1 LGFEVFKYLS
11 IALAAG
17 AALVAGAFLLA
28 GWSGAAKP
36 PRAAVTP
43 PPPEVGVIVTQAVET
58 PLPFEYAGR
67 VVGFRNVEVR
77 PRVGGLLLTRDYVEG
92 AKVKEGDVLFRI
104 DPATYEVALSR
115 AEAQRQQAQATLRQ
129 AEENFKRIDQLSSK
143 AIATERQLDD
153 AVAQRDQA
161 RASVQLAEAEIRN
174 ARLNLDYTTVIA
186 PASGVTAL
194 QSPPVGTLIQ
204 AQQTLLTTITRLDP
218 AYVMFSF
225 TDTEAQDFRELNQR
239 RAKPIVA
246 EDLTVE
252 LHYSN
257 GAIYPHTGKI
267 DQAAQR
273 VDLQTGTIE
282 ARAIFPNPDGALI
295 PGQFV
300 RIVIKGVTLQDAIVI
315 PSQAVNQG
323 PQGPSVF
330 VVGDN
335 NAAQA
340 KLVRLGQEVAGGLVV
355 QNGLKSGEQVIVDG
369 VIRVRPG
376 APVKP
381 VPVSPPASTQTMPA
395 AAANTEGAR
404 P

>member
-1 LGFEVFKYLS
+1 
-11 IALAAG
+11 
-17 AALVAGAFLLA
+17 
-28 GWSGAAKP
+28 
-36 PRAAVTP
+36 
-43 PPPEVGVIVTQAVET
+43 
-58 PLPFEYAGR
+58 
-67 VVGFRNVEVR
+67 
-77 PRVGGLLLTRDYVEG
+77 
-92 AKVKEGDVLFRI
+92 
-104 DPATYEVALSR
+104 VALSR

-174 ARLNLDYTTVIA
+174 ARLNLDYTTVVA

-267 DQAAQR
+267 DQSAQR

-315 PSQAVNQG
+315 PSQAINQG

-330 VVGDN
+330 VVGEN

-355 QNGLKSGEQVIVDG
+355 QNGLKSGERVIVDG

-381 VPVSPPASTQTMPA
+381 VPMSPPPSAPNMPA
-395 AAANTEGAR
+395 SAANTEGAR

>member
-1 LGFEVFKYLS
+1 MFKYLS
-11 IALAAG
+11 IALAG
-17 AALVAGAFLLA
+17 VAALAVGAFLLI
-28 GWSGAAKP
+28 GWPGAPKP

-43 PPPEVGVIVTQAVET
+43 PPPEVGVIVTQAAET

-67 VVGFRNVEVR
+67 VAGFRNVEVR
-77 PRVGGLLLTRDYVEG
+77 PRVGGLLLMREYVEG
-92 AKVKEGDVLFRI
+92 AKVREGDVLFRI

-129 AEENFKRIDQLSSK
+129 AEENFKRIEQLSSK

-174 ARLNLDYTTVIA
+174 ARLNLDYTTVAA

-225 TDTEAQDFRELNQR
+225 TDTEAQDFRELNER

-257 GAIYPHTGKI
+257 GAIYPDTGKI
-267 DQAAQR
+267 
-273 VDLQTGTIE
+273 
-282 ARAIFPNPDGALI
+282 
-295 PGQFV
+295 PG
-300 RIVIKGVTLQDAIVI
+300 G
-315 PSQAVNQG
+315 
-323 PQGPSVF
+323 
-330 VVGDN
+330 
-335 NAAQA
+335 
-340 KLVRLGQEVAGGLVV
+340 
-355 QNGLKSGEQVIVDG
+355 
-369 VIRVRPG
+369 
-376 APVKP
+376 
-381 VPVSPPASTQTMPA
+381 PASGS
-395 AAANTEGAR
+395 ANGNHRGPCNLSE

>member
-1 LGFEVFKYLS
+1 MSDNEQTQGVRTVWWEDDAHS
-11 IALAAG
+11 
-17 AALVAGAFLLA
+17 
-28 GWSGAAKP
+28 
-36 PRAAVTP
+36 AAVYLLDQSLLP
-43 PPPEVGVIVTQAVET
+43 QEVHY
-58 PLPFEYAGR
+58 LR
-67 VVGFRNVEVR
+67 
-77 PRVGGLLLTRDYVEG
+77 LTHEN
-92 AKVKEGDVLFRI
+92 
-104 DPATYEVALSR
+104 EVAN
-115 AEAQRQQAQATLRQ
+115 AIKTLKVRG
-129 AEENFKRIDQLSSK
+129 
-143 AIATERQLDD
+143 
-153 AVAQRDQA
+153 
-161 RASVQLAEAEIRN
+161 
-174 ARLNLDYTTVIA
+174 A
-186 PASGVTAL
+186 PAIGVTAAFGMAL
-194 QSPPVGTLIQ
+194 SLYRLLREQGDATTLIQ

-218 AYVMFSF
+218 AYVRFSF
-225 TDTEAQDFRELNQR
+225 TDTEAQDFRELNER

-282 ARAIFPNPDGALI
+282 ARAIFPNPGGALI

-315 PSQAVNQG
+315 PSQAINQG

-330 VVGDN
+330 VVGEN

-340 KLVRLGQEVAGGLVV
+340 KPVRLGQEVAGGLVV
-355 QNGLKSGEQVIVDG
+355 QNGLKSGERVIVDG

-381 VPVSPPASTQTMPA
+381 VPMSPPPSTQTMPA
-395 AAANTEGAR
+395 AAANTEEAR

>member
-1 LGFEVFKYLS
+1 MINNILRRPPWRTTASS
-11 IALAAG
+11 IAVGLALSACAVG
-17 AALVAGAFLLA
+17 PDFHAPEAPQVADASHPYTPAPLPAMAASDPSPAYVPQRFVDGQDISASWWEAFQSPPLNALVQSALQH
-28 GWSGAAKP
+28 SPTVAA
-36 PRAAVTP
+36 
-43 PPPEVGVIVTQAVET
+43 
-58 PLPFEYAGR
+58 
-67 VVGFRNVEVR
+67 
-77 PRVGGLLLTRDYVEG
+77 
-92 AKVKEGDVLFRI
+92 
-104 DPATYEVALSR
+104 
-115 AEAQRQQAQATLRQ
+115 AQATLRQ

-174 ARLNLDYTTVIA
+174 ARLNLDYTTVVA

-315 PSQAVNQG
+315 PSQAINQG

-330 VVGDN
+330 VVGEN

-355 QNGLKSGEQVIVDG
+355 QNGLKSGERVIVEG

-381 VPVSPPASTQTMPA
+381 VPMSPPPSTQTTPA
-395 AAANTEGAR
+395 SAANTEGAR